1 MPRKD
6 DTAALGAFRDVVW
19 EQRDVL
25 RGSLRGSPGGLT
37 PADLALEQA
46 IRKILAA
53 LEDCGPA
60 LAGGGGMLP
69 GSPLSGFPRS
79 R

>member
-6 DTAALGAFRDVVW
+6 DTAALGVFRDVVW

-25 RGSLRGSPGGLT
+25 RGSLRGAPGGLT

-53 LEDCGPA
+53 LEDCRPA
-60 LAGGGGMLP
+60 SSGVGGMLR
-69 GSPLSGFPRS
+69 GSPLPGFPRS

>member
-19 EQRDVL
+19 EQRGVL
-25 RGSLRGSPGGLT
+25 RGSLRGAPGGLT

-46 IRKILAA
+46 IKKILAA
-53 LEDCGPA
+53 LEDCRPA
-60 LAGGGGMLP
+60 WAGADFSL
-69 GSPLSGFPRS
+69 
-79 R
+79 

>member
-6 DTAALGAFRDVVW
+6 DTAALGAFRDIVW

-25 RGSLRGSPGGLT
+25 RGSLRGAPGGLT

-53 LEDCGPA
+53 LEDCRPA
-60 LAGGGGMLP
+60 WEGAGGMSR
-69 GSPLSGFPRS
+69 GSPFLGFPRS

>member
-6 DTAALGAFRDVVW
+6 DTAALGVFRDVVW
-19 EQRDVL
+19 EQREVL
-25 RGSLRGSPGGLT
+25 RGSLRGAPGGLT
-37 PADLALEQA
+37 PADVALEQA

-53 LEDCGPA
+53 LEDCRPTWEGA
-60 LAGGGGMLP
+60 GGMLR
-69 GSPLSGFPRS
+69 GRPLSGFPRS